1 MLKAWSA
8 SPKEEEEDKKEETF
22 PCRGGWRDGQGRKNN
37 TGHFLFFKR
46 KRKNKKKTY
55 KDVKEKERE
64 KT

>member
-37 TGHFLFFKR
+37 TGHFLF
-46 KRKNKKKTY
+46 
-55 KDVKEKERE
+55 
-64 KT
+64 